1 MSNDHSDAKAF
12 RGRSDDLHARP
23 AYDDGDAKAFW
34 RWSNDLHA
42 WPAYDDGDAEAF
54 WGWSDDL
61 HARPAYDDGDAEAFW
76 WWSNDLHAWPAYNDG
91 DAKAFWRWSNDLHAS
106 SADLPRHQQ
115 AARQRGSAVFR
126 RSAIRSG
133 VREALGL
140 VEVTILKRL
149 SIAHPHGAASG
160 IESLRVRT
168 GVLLIA

>member
-23 AYDDGDAKAFW
+23 AYDDGDA
-34 RWSNDLHA
+34 
-42 WPAYDDGDAEAF
+42 
-54 WGWSDDL
+54 
-61 HARPAYDDGDAEAFW
+61 EAFW
-76 WWSNDLHAWPAYNDG
+76 WWSNDLHARPAYNDG
-91 DAKAFWRWSNDLHAS
+91 DAKAFWWWSDDLHAS

-115 AARQRGSAVFR
+115 AARQRGFAVFC
-126 RSAIRSG
+126 RSATRSG

-149 SIAHPHGAASG
+149 SIAPAHGAASG